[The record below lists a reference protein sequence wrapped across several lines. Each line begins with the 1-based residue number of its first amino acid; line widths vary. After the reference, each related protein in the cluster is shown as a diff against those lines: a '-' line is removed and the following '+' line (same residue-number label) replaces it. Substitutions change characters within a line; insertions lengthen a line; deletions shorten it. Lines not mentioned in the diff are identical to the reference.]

1 MNPYLDPM
9 TNKVHC
15 SDCHQEILNI
25 TQFTKSQMKSNKQ
38 FKAKQQK
45 SFSVK
50 CPKCQQEDRP
60 ILTPTDIVCSF
71 CQQPLSHLSEPFK
84 MMLREK
90 ISSADKDI

>member
-50 CPKCQQEDRP
+50 CP